1 MNETNKNGDVMSNSN
16 PSTEKEFKKLT
27 KEINGLNT
35 EREKFTN
42 TIDEK
47 IQILSKKKKELI
59 RSLIPLNK
67 GDKVI
72 TKGEHTIYSV
82 DKRKRRGRG
91 KEIGKVRIKGEI
103 WNISEGYEIDEFFIS
118 IKLDLDKKLISELQL
133 ENYFQGGSN
142 TSNLSL
148 EVFNELYQT
157 IKD

>member
-1 MNETNKNGDVMSNSN
+1 MSKTIKNEGVMNNSN
-16 PSTEKEFKKLT
+16 PSTENEFNKLT
-27 KEINGLNT
+27 NEINGLNT

-47 IQILSKKKKELI
+47 IQILSEKKKELI
-59 RSLIPLNK
+59 RTSIPLNK

-72 TKGEHTIYSV
+72 TKGEHTVYSV
-82 DKRKRRGRG
+82 DKRKSRGIG

-103 WNISEGYEIDEFFIS
+103 WNISEGYEIGECFIS
-118 IKLDLDKKLISELQL
+118 IKLDLDKKLVSELDL
-133 ENYFQGGSN
+133 IDNLRGGNN
-142 TSNLSL
+142 TNFLSL